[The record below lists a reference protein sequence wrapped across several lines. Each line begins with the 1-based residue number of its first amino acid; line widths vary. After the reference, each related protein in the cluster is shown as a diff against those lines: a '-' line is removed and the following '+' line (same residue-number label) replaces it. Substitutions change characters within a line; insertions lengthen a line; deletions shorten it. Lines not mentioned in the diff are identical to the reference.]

1 MMQNLNIEVDMMKSF
16 FRGLKGKEAKE
27 KKELVCVLVWLK
39 MQHPNSAILKVNTY
53 MLRKWFGVG
62 QKKAE
67 RIYRDILSSDLCTVK
82 KNLDGSVRVWIHSFK
97 LKAKKEV
104 SRKGRKYREGMFCK
118 FKAKKNYTLKELYNI
133 VNEMLF
139 TMPIS
144 KTEKK
149 GDGEDRLLKSQETGC
164 GVANSRPIRLKC
176 LASAIG
182 MSASSAAR
190 VRNKL
195 AGDGKIEYTPSRDY
209 SEDERNEE
217 RCKILLIRFGV
228 KKPTYKKGSML
239 HIVEPSR
246 YSIVAE
252 RRDRNIRHQF
262 YNYKSS
268 NQDKNRISNRP
279 DWSTIPQMMGF

>member
-1 MMQNLNIEVDMMKSF
+1 MQNLNIEVEMMKSL
-16 FRGLKGKEAKE
+16 FRGLKGKEAKD
-27 KKELVCVLVWLK
+27 KKELICVLIWLK
-39 MQHPNSAILKVNTY
+39 MQHPNSAILRVNTY

-67 RIYRDILSSDLCTVK
+67 RIYTDLLSSDLCSIK
-82 KNLDGSVRVWIHSFK
+82 HNYDGSVRLWIRSFK
-97 LKAKKEV
+97 SKTKKKQ

-118 FKAKKNYTLKELYNI
+118 FKARKDYTLKELYNI

-144 KTEKK
+144 KTEKR
-149 GDGEDRLLKSQETGC
+149 GDGKDRLLKSQEAGR
-164 GVANSRPIRLKC
+164 GVANSKPIRLKS

-195 AGDGKIEYTPSRDY
+195 AKDGKIEYSPCCDY
-209 SEDERNEE
+209 SEDERNEG
-217 RCKILLIRFGV
+217 RCNILLTRFGA
-228 KKPTYKKGSML
+228 KRPTYKKGSTI
-239 HIVEPSR
+239 HVVEPSR

-268 NQDKNRISNRP
+268 NADKNRIANQK